1 LKLAAV
7 KFRLP
12 MEHPGVGGHSRSSAV
27 NRSSER
33 DNVPACVIERI
44 DQSTVSIACE
54 GKTRLYTWA
63 QVLWADPLAQVQQPG
78 LQKSGKR

>member
-1 LKLAAV
+1 MRLSAV

-12 MEHPGVGGHSRSSAV
+12 MEHPGVGGHSRAIDLFTAD
-27 NRSSER
+27 ER
-33 DNVPACVIERI
+33 DGVPACVIERV

-63 QVLWADPLAQVQQPG
+63 QVMWADPAVQQPQG
-78 LQKSGKR
+78 TQRAGKR